1 MRLLSLVPV
10 ALLAVAAC
18 DVGDAPAVTPIAER
32 LPAEVCRQAKAALD
46 KSVEGG
52 ALVLNSPTDAVIPQE
67 GWFAIDAGGR
77 EALQTA
83 MALSAVCAGEPR
95 LEQEVTVHSE
105 DGQVLSRRVIK
116 TSYSTA
122 EALSL

>member
-1 MRLLSLVPV
+1 VRVLPLV
-10 ALLAVAAC
+10 ALALLAAC
-18 DVGDAPAVTPIAER
+18 DVGEAPAVTPMAER
-32 LPAEVCRQAKAALD
+32 LPPEVCRQAKVALD

-52 ALVLNSPTDAVIPQE
+52 ALMLNSPTDAVIPQE
-67 GWFAIDAGGR
+67 GWFAIDAAGR

-105 DGQVLSRRVIK
+105 DGQVLSRRLIK